1 MTWRDGECWA
11 TRVDSAPHVP
21 SEAVDV
27 VYTSDVL
34 SCQGHGRSVG
44 ASATPAQ
51 WATRAGALLFCM
63 CCDSRRRAPRVGAS
77 RALPALLD
85 ETRRLRGFV
94 ASLLMVVSSRVL
106 GALVTGLVSA
116 RHAMLYARDARR
128 STVRCGCRAR
138 ASRVRR
144 VSESRALS
152 RRDRDRASR
161 RRARHSR
168 PVAPPPPGRCECGTP
183 AQKTRC
189 VFVVKISPD
198 LNV

>member
-116 RHAMLYARDARR
+116 RHAMLYARDAR
-128 STVRCGCRAR
+128 G
-138 ASRVRR
+138 VRR
-144 VSESRALS
+144 CAAAAVPA
-152 RRDRDRASR
+152 RRVCAACQSHAPSAVVIGIAPAADAHGTAGRWRPRPRVVVNVAHLR
-161 RRARHSR
+161 RKHDAY
-168 PVAPPPPGRCECGTP
+168 
-183 AQKTRC
+183 
-189 VFVVKISPD
+189 
-198 LNV
+198 L